1 MSTDNNQNQNPEQKN
16 TGIPVFD
23 FIFGLLDHI
32 FKDNATGKV
41 LASRVATVVVL
52 FILAFVWVKGEQL
65 MTVYKESRYETYSE
79 IVQKN
84 KDQKFESSSLEQ
96 LQIAHVSS
104 GANFSAVYSF
114 RPRNLNYFVDLVAY
128 EGKLPSTVDER
139 NLGGY
144 PVDKTSLEYQTHLS
158 GKEFETSDE
167 FVFLPSR
174 QKTVEIKYM
183 YSCPVFNLDN
193 VYSGTVALY
202 WYDEVKIE
210 KKRLA
215 AICGQAAR
223 TLGRSR

>member
-1 MSTDNNQNQNPEQKN
+1 MEQNQKPQNNQ
-16 TGIPVFD
+16 TSGLPVID
-23 FIFGLLDHI
+23 LVFGLLDRL

-41 LASRVATVVVL
+41 LASRVATVIIL
-52 FILAFVWVKGEQL
+52 FLLAFVWVKGEQL
-65 MTVYKESRYETYSE
+65 MTLYKESKYETYSS

-84 KDQKFESSSLEQ
+84 KDQKFESASLEQ

-104 GANFSAVYSF
+104 GADFSAVYSF

-144 PVDKTSLEYQTHLS
+144 PVDKTSHEYATHLS
-158 GKEFETSDE
+158 GNSFETIDE